1 MEETY
6 ELITCKHCFKEF
18 AFILKHLDKENVCK
32 STYNETEL
40 NSLRM
45 YSKSIKEAKRKKYKS
60 DKYQLDHYDKNFRAE
75 LYKNH
80 KTLIA
85 AKYDKFKRGDKYL
98 GDKYLIAKQNQ
109 RNKGKNADYY
119 QRNKSKIAE
128 KNKKNKSISA
138 KKCKGTKKD
147 SSPEYTKLLNSSIKN
162 VLDIIIDRIHDELLV
177 DTKEK
182 VNDNYEDICDEA
194 LNKNFTSQHF
204 WRLLIKDKVHDC
216 YLAKQPCGDNEKP
229 CIYSLSDS
237 ELDMMIETA
246 MEESYPKFIDEELER
261 ATNYMYNE
269 ELEWSHR
276 GSVISDTMQFAQN
289 KLILG
294 KFDSNF
300 QKLYQL
306 GHAKAS
312 QISENKDITEVQ
324 FQSLLEENI
333 LLFSEEGPFFDQIF
347 SLINS
352 EYKKQFEMKMSN
364 YRLELEKIATRNN
377 LSSKRL
383 ARNLLNK
390 QIDMLRQTDNL
401 AKEIKNKIKQIK
413 IAIDVSYIGIETEIT
428 EAFENSS
435 EFFMHTKDWF
445 KEIEKLLKNVWLDEE
460 LYMLESFINV
470 PCKCEVCVE
479 KSHDKIWCYKIV
491 RQREQGRQKYTCPGC
506 QKLIHKYNFNKH
518 HDICTLKGTK

>member
-18 AFILKHLDKENVCK
+18 AFILKHLDKEKVCK

-45 YSKSIKEAKRKKYKS
+45 YSKSIKDAKRRKYKS
-60 DKYQLDHYDKNFRAE
+60 DKYQSEHYDKNLRAE

-80 KTLIA
+80 KTVIA
-85 AKYDKFKRGDKYL
+85 AKYDKSKRADKYL

-109 RNKGKNADYY
+109 RNKVKNADYY

-147 SSPEYTKLLNSSIKN
+147 ISPEFTKLLNSSFKN
-162 VLDIIIDRIHDELLV
+162 VLDIIIDRIHDKLLADIRERV
-177 DTKEK
+177 DDT
-182 VNDNYEDICDEA
+182 YEDICNEA

-204 WRLLIKDKVHDC
+204 WRLLIKNKVHDC
-216 YLAKQPCGDNEKP
+216 YLSRRPCGDNEKP
-229 CIYSLSDS
+229 CIYSLPDS

-261 ATNYMYNE
+261 KIDYIFDG
-269 ELEWSHR
+269 ELELSHL
-276 GSVISDTMQFAQN
+276 GSIISDTKEFAQN

-294 KFDSNF
+294 KFNSNF

-306 GHAKAS
+306 GHAETS
-312 QISENKDITEVQ
+312 QISESKEITEVQ
-324 FQSLLEENI
+324 FQSLLEENV
-333 LLFSEEGPFFDQIF
+333 LKLSEEGPFFDQMF

-352 EYKKQFEMKMSN
+352 EYRKQYNMKISN
-364 YRLELEKIATRNN
+364 YRLELEEIATRNN
-377 LSSKRL
+377 LSKKRL
-383 ARNLLNK
+383 ARNFLNRH
-390 QIDMLRQTDNL
+390 IDLLRQTDNL
-401 AKEIKNKIKQIK
+401 TKEIKNKIKQIK
-413 IAIDVSYIGIETEIT
+413 IAIDVSFYGIEAEIT

-435 EFFMHTKDWF
+435 KLFMHTKDWF
-445 KEIEKLLKNVWLDEE
+445 EEIEKLLKNVWLDEE
-460 LYMLESFINV
+460 LYMLEKFINV
-470 PCKCEVCVE
+470 PCKGKVCVE
-479 KSHDKIWCYKIV
+479 KSHDKIWCYKVV
-491 RQREQGRQKYTCPGC
+491 RQREQGRLKYTCPGC
-506 QKLIHKYNFNKH
+506 QKLIHKHKCNKH
-518 HDICTLKGTK
+518 HDICTLK